1 MNENAIVE
9 CFAIAEKNLLDAM
22 DRQRS
27 IGKTGPENSGS
38 GLAAAIG
45 VPEEDATNPPDA
57 DDDPDP
63 DDMAAAF
70 FAMQAKKK
78 KDEKRQN
85 QKIFDDWATVILR
98 IQEKQNQGESTNNS
112 QTATAEAQTN
122 SSQTKSSAS
131 SAEEMFMECQT
142 ILRS

>member
-9 CFAIAEKNLLDAM
+9 CFAIAEKKLLDAM
-22 DRQRS
+22 DRQHW
-27 IGKTGPENSGS
+27 IGKNGPENSES
-38 GLAAAIG
+38 GLAATIG
-45 VPEEDATNPPDA
+45 VPEEDSINPPDA

-78 KDEKRQN
+78 KDEERQN
-85 QKIFDDWATVILR
+85 QKIFDDWATVIIR
-98 IQEKQNQGESTNNS
+98 IQEKQNQGESTANA
-112 QTATAEAQTN
+112 QTATTEV
-122 SSQTKSSAS
+122 QTKSSAS
-131 SAEEMFMECQT
+131 LAEELFMECQT